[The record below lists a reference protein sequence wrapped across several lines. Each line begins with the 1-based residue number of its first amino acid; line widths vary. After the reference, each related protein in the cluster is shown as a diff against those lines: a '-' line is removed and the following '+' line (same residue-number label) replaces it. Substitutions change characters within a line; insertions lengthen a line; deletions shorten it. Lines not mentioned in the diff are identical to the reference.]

1 MVRTLRALIA
11 GAAVC
16 AAGLLPAG
24 AQGEKKSEIKGGI
37 EATVKKVDA
46 DKGTLTVTTP
56 DGKEHTFTVTDDT
69 TIVGPRGGV
78 ARRRLNDPRFRPGF
92 DVTVVASGT
101 AAKEVH
107 LGYARK
113 GEGETPAPAKA
124 TAKGKARPIG
134 PAVPSKAKGTPAA
147 GTDEAA
153 NPAKGAAA
161 KQAEAEE
168 DEQEFPGKVKSV
180 DPARRVLVVTLL
192 NGKDRSFLLPKD
204 FKVAVKGSASTI
216 TLESL
221 ALNAG
226 APVTVLTEPGGRKVK
241 EVRVTP
247 MSAIKGKKAG

>member
-46 DKGTLTVTTP
+46 DKGSLTVTTA
-56 DGKEHTFTVTDDT
+56 DGKDHTFTVTDDT

-78 ARRRLNDPRFRPGF
+78 VRGRLNNPRFRPGF

-107 LGYARK
+107 LGFAHK

-124 TAKGKARPIG
+124 TAKAKARPAG
-134 PAVPSKAKGTPAA
+134 PVVPSKAKA
-147 GTDEAA
+147 
-153 NPAKGAAA
+153 AAA
-161 KQAEAEE
+161 KQAEGEE
-168 DEQEFPGKVKSV
+168 DEEEFPGKVKSV
-180 DPARRVLVVTLL
+180 DPAQHRLVITLL

-204 FKVAVKGSASTI
+204 FKIAVKGSTSTM

-221 ALNAG
+221 AANTG
-226 APVTVLTEPGGRKVK
+226 ATVTVLTEPGGHKVK

-247 MSAIKGKKAG
+247 MSAAPTRGKKKAG

>member
-24 AQGEKKSEIKGGI
+24 AEGEKKSEIKGGI

-46 DKGTLTVTTP
+46 DKGTLTVTTA
-56 DGKEHTFTVTDDT
+56 DGKEHTYSVADDT

-101 AAKEVH
+101 TAKEVH
-107 LGYARK
+107 LGYAHK

-124 TAKGKARPIG
+124 AAKGKARRAG
-134 PAVPSKAKGTPAA
+134 PVVPSKAKGTP
-147 GTDEAA
+147 
-153 NPAKGAAA
+153 AA

-180 DPARRVLVVTLL
+180 DPARHMLVVTLL
-192 NGKDRSFLLPKD
+192 NGTDRSFLLPKD
-204 FKVAVKGSASTI
+204 FKIAVKGSASTV

-221 ALNAG
+221 GHNTG
-226 APVTVLTEPGGRKVK
+226 APVTVLTEPGGHKVK

-247 MSAIKGKKAG
+247 MTPAKGKKAG